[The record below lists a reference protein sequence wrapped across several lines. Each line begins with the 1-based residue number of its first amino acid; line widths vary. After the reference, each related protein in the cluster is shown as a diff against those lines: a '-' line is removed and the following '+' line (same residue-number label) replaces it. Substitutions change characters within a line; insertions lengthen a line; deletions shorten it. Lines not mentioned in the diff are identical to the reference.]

1 MKLNINKINVMIFI
15 ILNITYCTK
24 DLSNVTYT
32 SLPVLSSL
40 FNQRMLLIFKGTYA
54 TDNTLEFTEIN
65 GNAIYRDTEGVG
77 GDPTFDTTGLPALS
91 NLPIFMDIGE
101 LRIASKYQPLGLEAL
116 ESVRDSARFW
126 DFVAPERQVYCSI
139 PYTLFTNTC
148 ENNGGLVKFS
158 EFMTSR
164 GAQYPSNDPTAELR
178 GYSGTQYYHA
188 GVYLRSFIT
197 GFAIESGIQKTNTR
211 FDNRLVVGSNIVPR
225 NSYKPGASDIDKQN
239 KTPLM
244 YPVFYNVG
252 GGHADMTINPGY
264 EPYILEMRI
273 NIKENLMVH
282 SWVNYTGNV
291 QTMVGFSDWRFN
303 HIGEVDMGG
312 GLLLRPRIIYPE
324 TSSNLTITGGT
335 ANLKYYYA
343 IYREGETDFTSHLPL
358 IASPVRGP
366 SVFIKYIHS
375 GSYRLRCLNDA
386 SPVDGFPETVIR
398 EIVFEVKDKPKQ
410 SVSVDLTCP

>member
-1 MKLNINKINVMIFI
+1 MNIKKINLALI
-15 ILNITYCTK
+15 ILFNFIYCTK

-54 TDNTLEFTEIN
+54 TDNTLDFTEIN
-65 GNAIYRDTEGVG
+65 DNAIYRDQEGTG
-77 GDPTFDTTGLPALS
+77 GDPAFDTTGLPALS

-126 DFVAPERQVYCSI
+126 DFIAPERQVYCSV

-148 ENNGGLVKFS
+148 ENTGGLVKFA

-178 GYSGTQYYHA
+178 GSSGTQYYHA

-239 KTPLM
+239 LTPFM
-244 YPVFYNVG
+244 YPVFYTVG
-252 GGHADMTINPGY
+252 AGHADMTINPGY

-282 SWVNYTGNV
+282 SWVNFTGLV

-303 HIGEVDMGG
+303 HAGEVDMGG

-324 TSSNLTITGGT
+324 TSSKLTITGGT
-335 ANLKYYYA
+335 TNLKYYYA
-343 IYREGETDFTSHLPL
+343 IYRDGETDFKNYLPL
-358 IASPVRGP
+358 IASPVRG
-366 SVFIKYIHS
+366 SNVSIKYIHA
-375 GSYRLRCLNDA
+375 GTYRLRCLQDA
-386 SPVDGFPETVIR
+386 NPIDGYPETFIR
-398 EIVFEVKDKPKQ
+398 ETLFEVPQTPKQ